1 MALIYIHGFNS
12 SPASLKAKQTADWL
26 SVNAP
31 NISYICP
38 ALSSKP
44 DLAIEQLNTLIE
56 SAVASSPDPVGLI
69 GSSMGGYYATWLGE
83 KYGLKAVLV
92 NPAVRPYEF
101 MLEYLGENANY
112 HTGERYILEPKHV
125 DVAKSLEVGSLKN
138 PKNYW
143 VLLQTDDDVLDY
155 RQAETRYVDC
165 DLTIEKGGDHSFQR
179 FERHLPA
186 IIDFLQLSPKLLQKL
201 SPKLSLK

>member
-12 SPASLKAKQTADWL
+12 SPASLKAKQTAGWL

-31 NISYICP
+31 EIPYICP

-44 DLAIEQLNTLIE
+44 DLAIEQLNTLIDSTIE
-56 SAVASSPDPVGLI
+56 SSPGPVGLI

-101 MLEYLGENANY
+101 MLGCLGENANY

-125 DVAKSLEVGSLKN
+125 DVAKSLEVDSLKN

-143 VLLQTDDDVLDY
+143 VLLQTGDEVLDY
-155 RQAETRYVDC
+155 RQAEAKYADC
-165 DLTIEKGGDHSFQR
+165 DLTIEQGGDHSFQR
-179 FERHLPA
+179 YEQHLSS
-186 IIDFLQLSPKLLQKL
+186 IIEFLQP
-201 SPKLSLK
+201 SLTIL